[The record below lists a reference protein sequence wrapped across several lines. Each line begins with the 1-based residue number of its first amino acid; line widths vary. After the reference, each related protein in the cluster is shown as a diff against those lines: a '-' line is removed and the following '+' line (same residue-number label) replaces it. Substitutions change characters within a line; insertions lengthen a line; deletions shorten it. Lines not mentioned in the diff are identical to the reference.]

1 MCRDRVTATT
11 AMVDHESGL
20 QRPLFPWNSCPF
32 HIYRVLSRRF
42 AGQVGYIIAG
52 MKDVK
57 EAQIGDTLYLQDQP
71 VEALPGFKPAKPM
84 VFAGRNLPPLQLPV
98 LLTLNCVQ
106 TESEAPV

>member
-1 MCRDRVTATT
+1 MSPACSTL
-11 AMVDHESGL
+11 S
-20 QRPLFPWNSCPF
+20 FPEFLCLL
-32 HIYRVLSRRF
+32 HIYHVLSRRF
-42 AGQVGYIIAG
+42 AGQVGYIISG

-98 LLTLNCVQ
+98 PLTLNRIR
-106 TESEAPV
+106 TESEAPA

>member
-1 MCRDRVTATT
+1 M
-11 AMVDHESGL
+11 
-20 QRPLFPWNSCPF
+20 
-32 HIYRVLSRRF
+32 SRRL

-84 VFAGRNLPPLQLPV
+84 VFAGRNLPSSSVARSSHIKPYSNGIRGASV
-98 LLTLNCVQ
+98 VV
-106 TESEAPV
+106 A

>member
-1 MCRDRVTATT
+1 
-11 AMVDHESGL
+11 
-20 QRPLFPWNSCPF
+20 
-32 HIYRVLSRRF
+32 
-42 AGQVGYIIAG
+42 

-98 LLTLNCVQ
+98 LLTLNLRLNGIGGASVDV
-106 TESEAPV
+106 A